1 MSRLVTPE
9 TPRPKT
15 ILDLIEYSYGE
26 AGRTSPGPKR
36 PARAHG

>member
-15 ILDLIEYSYGE
+15 ILDLIEYSYGD
-26 AGRTSPGPKR
+26 AGKKLTWPKG